1 MIASFGTARRS
12 TPPHSITP
20 EPTPP
25 IASRLT
31 LVGSVLAKISE
42 TIAPIE

>member
-1 MIASFGTARRS
+1 MIDSFGTARLS
-12 TPPHSITP
+12 TPPHSTTP

-25 IASRLT
+25 MTNLRTRS
-31 LVGSVLAKISE
+31 SVLVKIND

>member
-25 IASRLT
+25 ITNLRTRS
-31 LVGSVLAKISE
+31 SVLAKISD